1 MPPRP
6 ARAADVNQ
14 ARADFALALIS
25 AEALNRLL
33 RGRRRHLAGLAVM
46 LCLGGAVAVHHI
58 SIDDMAM
65 DGAMVAC
72 LAVLPVV
79 GVAAVSVLRR
89 RLPGLRRLL
98 PPASAQRAIVPPVP
112 RARSSP
118 VATVVLR
125 L

>member
-1 MPPRP
+1 M
-6 ARAADVNQ
+6 
-14 ARADFALALIS
+14 F
-25 AEALNRLL
+25 
-33 RGRRRHLAGLAVM
+33 
-46 LCLGGAVAVHHI
+46 CLGGAVAVHHV

-65 DGAMVAC
+65 GGAMVAC

-79 GVAAVSVLRR
+79 AVAAVSVLRS
-89 RLPGLRRLL
+89 RLPHLRRQL
-98 PPASAQRAIVPPVP
+98 PPASAQRAIVPPAP